1 MCKSTCGDNAYFKGI
16 IYTRFGNGK
25 KIYAIP
31 YSSYHA
37 RTARVCVA
45 YIKCK
50 WLLIIFA
57 I

>member
-16 IYTRFGNGK
+16 IYIHDLEMAK
-25 KIYAIP
+25 KYMRAQLI
-31 YSSYHA
+31 SC
-37 RTARVCVA
+37 TRVCVA